1 MPFFI
6 LLLPIYAGRF
16 SGWGCGELCR
26 VPDHHWLIL
35 QRRCG
40 VEKFSVDLPYGTKKR
55 TAKPLRFGSPYQCLT
70 LFAPP
75 SFRPSFEQIAVTD
88 TGGASRKRGTTI

>member
-26 VPDHHWLIL
+26 WLIS

-40 VEKFSVDLPYGTKKR
+40 VKKFSDDLPYGTKKR

-75 SFRPSFEQIAVTD
+75 SFTPSFKHIAVTD
-88 TGGASRKRGTTI
+88 TGGASRKSGTTI

>member
-26 VPDHHWLIL
+26 WLIL

-40 VEKFSVDLPYGTKKR
+40 VKKFSDDLPYGTKKR

-75 SFRPSFEQIAVTD
+75 SFRPSFKQIAVTD